1 MKPLTGRVALVTGA
15 SGGLGQPIAAA
26 LAQAG
31 AAVAIHYGHHVDG
44 ARQALAAIEAQGG
57 QGMVVSANIQHETAV
72 RSMVDQVVARYQRLD
87 ILVNNAGIT
96 RDGLLIQM
104 AQDAW
109 DEVINTNLRGAFYCA
124 KYALRAMLRQKSGTV
139 INVSSISGLLGNAGQ
154 ANYAAAK
161 AGLIGLTL
169 AIAQEY
175 AARGITA
182 NAVVPGIIDTPMSR
196 AVTSRVVDRKLEAIL
211 LRRPGTPDE
220 VAQAIVLLAQ
230 NPYIN
235 GTVLRVDGGI
245 RF

>member
-1 MKPLTGRVALVTGA
+1 MKPVAGRVALVTGA
-15 SGGLGQPIAAA
+15 SGGIGQRIAVA

-31 AAVAIHYGHHVDG
+31 AAVAIHYLDHVEG
-44 ARQALAAIEAQGG
+44 ARQALMAVEAHGG
-57 QGMVVSANIQHETAV
+57 KGLLVSANIQEEGAV
-72 RSMVDQVVARYQRLD
+72 RSMVDHVVAQYQRLD
-87 ILVNNAGIT
+87 ILVNNAGTT

-124 KYALRAMLRQKSGTV
+124 KYALRAMLRQRTGTV
-139 INVSSISGLLGNAGQ
+139 INVSSTSGLLGNAGQ

-161 AGLIGLTL
+161 AGLFGLTF

-175 AARGITA
+175 ATKGITA
-182 NAVVPGIIDTPMSR
+182 NAVVPGIIDTPMTR
-196 AVTSRVVDRKLEAIL
+196 AVASRVVDRKLNAIL

-220 VAQAIVLLAQ
+220 VAQAIVLFAQ